1 MASTYYAA
9 TEEMTNTLRVIR
21 LLMEPC
27 TDQLSDLLRSYVS
40 PASFPTLIKRE
51 IWRLSRLT
59 KSQRELVLPNSGV
72 YSGNYDDM
80 DISLLYIL
88 LRNLCGIQAH
98 NKGWGNSPDSA
109 DRSLSANIERLRL
122 ARNNCAHYK
131 NGMSNAEFNQVWS
144 EIRAAVVDLDKAPGI
159 GNKYQE
165 AVDFVRNDTMD
176 PLRDK
181 HYIDKLINQMKE
193 LESIM
198 EKVDSLERKT
208 EENNEQVKQKIQ
220 KLESSQQRINE
231 RNIPLNIQEQHKT
244 LQESWL
250 NGDKP
255 FHEIHSFPDILD
267 KVQLQN
273 ITTIIGG
280 PGSGKTTTARHLAL
294 RLQNDCEFEIVPV
307 DDITEIKQYGHP
319 KCKLVFILD
328 DVIGVFGVEFEKL
341 TNLERYRESILN
353 ALGERS
359 KVLFTCRK
367 AVYNE
372 AAKLKSFVLDK
383 SYLVDLEDSDNQLNA
398 EDRKHILNNHC
409 KPNAISLKP
418 DELPNVSS
426 TVGCMMFPLLCK
438 LFCSKSEYQALG
450 KEFFENPYVCIRK
463 EMDYLQGHKK
473 IQYASLIMC
482 MFCQNAITE
491 IMMTKEDPRFME
503 IKQKVFQNCRVS
515 GWNSEIK
522 DSLDHM
528 INTFTIRTDK
538 RYSLIHDSVYEV
550 LAFHYGNQ
558 HQNDML
564 EYMSSSFVA
573 KKFSISDT
581 SDDPLDLHI
590 RIHEEHYSVFAK
602 RLVRDLKDLELYDVF
617 MNKNLKNKFIC
628 SAFIDELNKMSYPD
642 INYYFFEK
650 KENLSD
656 ILAKT
661 NKMRLS
667 EESKTDFVEW
677 IRHSLLVGDPLVLD
691 YRQEKSNFRA
701 INWVVSYGHI
711 TLLQFLFDQVTKH
724 KESIRRVLDW
734 EVEEGSESSYL
745 DNLTKQVRLLGL
757 GCYSGDVEVV
767 KLLLKHC
774 DVECINVSY
783 TTYLTYDTP
792 LVTASHLGH
801 TYIVDLLIKSGADC
815 NKTDEDGTTPLWY
828 ASGAGHVNIVDLLIK
843 SGADCNKIGKYGTTP
858 LCKASGAGHVDIV
871 DLLIKNGAD
880 CNKSDEDSPTP
891 LWYASG
897 AGHVDIVDL
906 LIKSGADCNKI
917 GEDGT
922 TPLWYATG
930 AGHVDIVDLLIK
942 SGADCNKS
950 DEYGPTQLCKA
961 SRAGHVDIVNLLI
974 KSGADCNKIGNDD
987 TTPLCEASG
996 AGHVDIV
1003 DMLIKSGADCN
1014 KIGQYGT
1021 TPLCEASCA
1030 GHVDIVDLLIKNG
1043 ADCNHICEDGTTPLC
1058 EASCAGHVD
1067 IVDLLIKSG
1076 ADCNKIGK
1084 DGTTPLCEASC
1095 AGHVDIVDL
1104 LIKSGADCNKIGE
1117 DGTTPL
1123 CEASCAG
1130 YVDIVDLLIKSG
1142 ADCNKSGEY
1151 GTTPLCEASGA
1162 GDLDIVDLLII
1173 SGADCNKIG
1182 QYGTTPLCKASGAGH
1197 VNIVDLLIKSGADC
1211 NKSGEY
1217 GTTPLCKASGAGHVD
1232 IVDLLIK
1239 SGADCNKIGQYGTT
1253 PLCEASCAG
1262 DVDIVDLLIKS
1273 GADCNEICEDEKHR
1287 YHGFVNLK
1295 EHYQN
1300 KQGYIR
1306 KDLKELEKLIYPKYQ
1321 KVATDISVHR
1331 ADGSQHWQ
1339 QLRSAVHK
1347 QGEVLH
1353 QAVDDIIQTRQEG
1366 IRDQASRYTTAVDKL
1381 EDVIRAAIEEIK
1393 HTIQELKNLLETD
1406 DVSLVS
1412 GYKCQPSIYCGS
1424 FIPH

>member
-1 MASTYYAA
+1 MISTSYAA
-9 TEEMTNTLRVIR
+9 TEEMTNINRVSR
-21 LLMEPC
+21 LLMDPC
-27 TDQLSDLLRSYVS
+27 TDQLRDLLRFYIP
-40 PASFPTLIKRE
+40 PANFNKIIQTVK
-51 IWRLSRLT
+51 SRLPRLT
-59 KSQRELVLPNSGV
+59 EPQRKLILPNSGL
-72 YSGNYDDM
+72 YSGIYDDV

-88 LRNLCGIQAH
+88 LRNVCGIQPH
-98 NKGWGNSPDSA
+98 NTGWGNSPDVA
-109 DRSLSANIERLRL
+109 DRSVSANIERLRL
-122 ARNNCAHYK
+122 ARNRCGHSTG
-131 NGMSNAEFNQVWS
+131 GMSNAEFIQVWS
-144 EIRAAVVDLDKAPGI
+144 DIRAAVVDLDKTLGI

-165 AVDFVRNDTMD
+165 AVDFIRNDTMD
-176 PLRDK
+176 PTRDR
-181 HYIDKLINQMKE
+181 HFRDQLLEQINETENIK
-193 LESIM
+193 
-198 EKVDSLERKT
+198 KDVHSLKKKT
-208 EENNEQVKQKIQ
+208 EENNEQVIEVKQRMIN
-220 KLESSQQRINE
+220 LESSQQKINE
-231 RNIPLNIQEQHKT
+231 RNIPLNIQEQHKI
-244 LQESWL
+244 LLESWL
-250 NGDKP
+250 KGDKP
-255 FHEIHSFPDILD
+255 FHEIHSFQNILD
-267 KVQLQN
+267 KVQSHQ
-273 ITTIIGG
+273 ITTFIGG
-280 PGSGKTTTARHLAL
+280 PGSGKTVTVRHLAL
-294 RLQNDCEFEIVPV
+294 RLQNEFEIVPI

-319 KCKLVFILD
+319 TCKLVFIVD

-383 SYLVDLEDSDNQLNA
+383 SYLVDLEDSDNQLSA
-398 EDRKHILNNHC
+398 EDRKILNNHC
-409 KPNAISLKP
+409 KPNDISLKP

-491 IMMTKEDPRFME
+491 IMMTEEDPRFME

-558 HQNDML
+558 HQEDML

-581 SDDPLDLHI
+581 SDDAADLHI

-617 MNKNLKNKFIC
+617 MNTNLKNKCIC
-628 SAFIDELNKMSYPD
+628 SAFIDELNKMSYPE
-642 INYYFFEK
+642 INYSFFEK

-661 NKMRLS
+661 NKKRLS

-677 IRHSLLVGDPLVLD
+677 IRHSLLVGDPLVFD

-711 TLLQFLFDQVTKH
+711 QLLQLLFDQVTKH
-724 KESIRRVLDW
+724 GESIRRVLDW
-734 EVEEGSESSYL
+734 EVEEGSESSL
-745 DNLTKQVRLLGL
+745 DNLTEQVRLLGL

-774 DVECINVSY
+774 DIECINVSY

-801 TYIVDLLIKSGADC
+801 TDIVDLLIKIGADC
-815 NKTDEDGTTPLWY
+815 NKSDEDGTTPLWY

-843 SGADCNKIGKYGTTP
+843 SGADCNKIGKYCTTPLCESSGAGDVDIVDLLIKNGADCNKIGEDGTTP

-871 DLLIKNGAD
+871 DLLIKSGAD
-880 CNKSDEDSPTP
+880 CNKSDEYGPTP

-922 TPLWYATG
+922 TPLWYASS

-950 DEYGPTQLCKA
+950 DEYGPTHLCKA
-961 SRAGHVDIVNLLI
+961 SRAGHVDIVDLLI
-974 KSGADCNKIGNDD
+974 KSGADCNKIGNDG

-1003 DMLIKSGADCN
+1003 DLLIKSGADCN
-1014 KIGQYGT
+1014 KIG
-1021 TPLCEASCA
+1021 
-1030 GHVDIVDLLIKNG
+1030 N
-1043 ADCNHICEDGTTPLC
+1043 DGTTPLC
-1058 EASCAGHVD
+1058 EASGAGHVD

-1084 DGTTPLCEASC
+1084 DGTTPLCEASGAC
-1095 AGHVDIVDL
+1095 DVDIVDLLIKSGADCNKISEVGTTPLCEASGAGDVDIVDL
-1104 LIKSGADCNKIGE
+1104 LIKSGADCNKIGQH
-1117 DGTTPL
+1117 
-1123 CEASCAG
+1123 C
-1130 YVDIVDLLIKSG
+1130 
-1142 ADCNKSGEY
+1142 
-1151 GTTPLCEASGA
+1151 
-1162 GDLDIVDLLII
+1162 
-1173 SGADCNKIG
+1173 
-1182 QYGTTPLCKASGAGH
+1182 TTPLCKASGAGH
-1197 VNIVDLLIKSGADC
+1197 VDIVDLLIKSGADC

-1239 SGADCNKIGQYGTT
+1239 SGADCNKSSEYGTT
-1253 PLCEASCAG
+1253 PLCEASLAG
-1262 DVDIVDLLIKS
+1262 HVDIVDLLNKC
-1273 GADCNEICEDEKHR
+1273 GADR
-1287 YHGFVNLK
+1287 YK
-1295 EHYQN
+1295 
-1300 KQGYIR
+1300 
-1306 KDLKELEKLIYPKYQ
+1306 
-1321 KVATDISVHR
+1321 
-1331 ADGSQHWQ
+1331 
-1339 QLRSAVHK
+1339 
-1347 QGEVLH
+1347 
-1353 QAVDDIIQTRQEG
+1353 
-1366 IRDQASRYTTAVDKL
+1366 
-1381 EDVIRAAIEEIK
+1381 
-1393 HTIQELKNLLETD
+1393 
-1406 DVSLVS
+1406 
-1412 GYKCQPSIYCGS
+1412 
-1424 FIPH
+1424 